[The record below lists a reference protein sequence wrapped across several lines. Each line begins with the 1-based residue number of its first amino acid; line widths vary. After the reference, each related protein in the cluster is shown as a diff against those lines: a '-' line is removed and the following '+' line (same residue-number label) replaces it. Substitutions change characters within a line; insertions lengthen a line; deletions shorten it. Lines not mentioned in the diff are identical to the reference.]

1 MAEEQGFNMV
11 EFPQSPERMGPAC
24 GHALDEIVN
33 GRVLHDGDPAL
44 AAHVNGAARREG
56 ERGFTLSKSKSK
68 GHIDGAVSLVMLL
81 WTLASPRT
89 RRRRQR
95 PARDD
100 DRRWK
105 RMTAVTLP
113 ERVAARRAVQVNP
126 VQVLLSVLA
135 APFFALGW
143 LIGGVVSGV
152 LWVCAAVALGFDA
165 GRGRPG
171 DLS

>member
-1 MAEEQGFNMV
+1 
-11 EFPQSPERMGPAC
+11 
-24 GHALDEIVN
+24 
-33 GRVLHDGDPAL
+33 
-44 AAHVNGAARREG
+44 
-56 ERGFTLSKSKSK
+56 
-68 GHIDGAVSLVMLL
+68 
-81 WTLASPRT
+81 
-89 RRRRQR
+89 
-95 PARDD
+95 
-100 DRRWK
+100 
-105 RMTAVTLP
+105 MTAVTLP